1 MPKTVSKVIGILALS
16 MCFGAAAYAG
26 PSFTAHIVRNG
37 APSLSAVT
45 AAPEIDPS
53 SAIAGLTLLLGGLA
67 VVRGRRFKK

>member
-1 MPKTVSKVIGILALS
+1 MPKTVSKVIGILVLS

-26 PSFTAHIVRNG
+26 PAVHAIAHLGFNS
-37 APSLSAVT
+37 PVT